1 MQSAPPDSVG
11 VVDTMGCALPQAVAY
26 LVREVKRLTNGLPVE
41 VHTHND
47 FGLAVA
53 GELAGIAAGADVVH
67 TCVNGLGE
75 RTGNAALEEMIL
87 CMNILLE
94 MDTPY
99 RLDRLG
105 ELCALVEKL
114 SGVAAAPN
122 KPFVGARNYMRES
135 GIGVDPALFG
145 RSGEIALGKKSGKAS
160 IQYYLERC
168 GMTATDEQAAE
179 MLARVKARGLE
190 KRGLLDEAE
199 FREIAAA
206 CLGA

>member
-1 MQSAPPDSVG
+1 M
-11 VVDTMGCALPQAVAY
+11 
-26 LVREVKRLTNGLPVE
+26 
-41 VHTHND
+41 
-47 FGLAVA
+47 
-53 GELAGIAAGADVVH
+53 H

-135 GIGVDPALFG
+135 GIGVDLVRSCPLAMFATDPALFG

-160 IQYYLERC
+160 VQYYLERC